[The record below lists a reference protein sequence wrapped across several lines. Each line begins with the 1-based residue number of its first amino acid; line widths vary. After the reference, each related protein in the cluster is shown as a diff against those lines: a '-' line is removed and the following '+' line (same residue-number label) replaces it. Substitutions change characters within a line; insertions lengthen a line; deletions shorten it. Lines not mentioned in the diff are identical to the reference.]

1 MAGHL
6 RSWQTVLS
14 DPEKRKDYQEYVGAW
29 EKKIH
34 SFLQFDPSLGE
45 KLSAD
50 GGAPA
55 SGGPLSGVP
64 FSAKDNI
71 AVRDFNLTCGS
82 KMLENLISPY
92 NATAVERLIAA
103 GAIPVGK
110 TNLDEFGMGSS
121 TDDSALAR
129 TSNPWDTTRVAGG
142 SSGGPVAAVAA
153 GQVPFSLG
161 SDTGGSIRQ
170 PAAFCGVYGLK
181 PTYGVVSRY
190 GLVAYASSLEVV
202 GVISRD
208 VATCRTV
215 FDTIKYCDPR
225 DQSSLEHTP
234 SGIEKDKLT
243 VGILKGDLALDPEVE
258 ETYRATAGR
267 LEELGF
273 SVIEFEM
280 PAMEYVVP
288 AYYTIATAEASANL
302 ARFTGIRYGYRPEG
316 AGSQEELVMRS
327 RSEGFG
333 EEVKLRILL
342 GTYVLRSGF
351 QDQYYIKAQK
361 IRTAIRN
368 GFNDVFSKAD
378 LIMMPVFPT
387 SAFKHA
393 GEDGSDGDGSP
404 GGGGPPGGGG
414 LSRFRQKLADKF
426 TASAN
431 LAGIPALSFPAAV
444 HDGLPVGMQ
453 FLSPPF
459 EEERL
464 FRAAEKLEEVFPSP
478 QPPGYS
484 EDWR

>member
-1 MAGHL
+1 MNEHL
-6 RSWQTVLS
+6 RSWETVLKDS
-14 DPEKRKDYQEYVGAW
+14 EKRKAYESYVGGW
-29 EKKIH
+29 EEKIC
-34 SFLQFDPSLGE
+34 SFLEFDPAIGE
-45 KLSAD
+45 NLTAGA
-50 GGAPA
+50 GGI
-55 SGGPLSGVP
+55 LQGVP

-71 AVRDFNLTCGS
+71 AVRDFKLTCGS
-82 KMLENLISPY
+82 KMLENLTSPY
-92 NATAVERLIAA
+92 NATAIEGLLSA
-103 GAIPVGK
+103 GAVPVGK

-129 TSNPWDTTRVAGG
+129 TSNPWDVSRVAGG

-153 GQVPFSLG
+153 GLVPFALG

-170 PAAFCGVYGLK
+170 PASFCGVYGLK

-190 GLVAYASSLEVV
+190 GLVAYASSLEVI
-202 GVISRD
+202 GVISRN
-208 VATCRTV
+208 VSVCETV
-215 FDTIKYCDPR
+215 FNTIKGRDPK

-234 SGIEKDKLT
+234 TGVRNDNPT
-243 VGILKGDLALDPEVE
+243 VGILKGDLALDGEVE
-258 ETYRATAGR
+258 QTYRDTIALLKGS
-267 LEELGF
+267 GF

-280 PAMEYVVP
+280 PTMEYVVP

-302 ARFTGIRYGYRPEG
+302 ARFTGIRYGYRPDG
-316 AGSQEELVMRS
+316 AESQEDLVIRS

-333 EEVKLRILL
+333 DEVKLRILL

-368 GFNDVFSKAD
+368 GFDRVFEEAEI
-378 LIMMPVFPT
+378 IMMPVFPT
-387 SAFKHA
+387 SAFKHS
-393 GEDGSDGDGSP
+393 GETPSERGAASEGGS
-404 GGGGPPGGGG
+404 

-444 HDGLPVGMQ
+444 HAGLPVGMQ
-453 FLSPPF
+453 FIAPAF
-459 EEERL
+459 EEGRL
-464 FRAAEKLEEVFPSP
+464 FRAAEKLEENFPAP

-484 EDWR
+484 EDWRK